1 MSFDDINA
9 KIVADLKRKP
19 SESNHTPTSDID
31 VANMTKSKPVVTSGV
46 YVGRPISAIGSEKVL
61 IETTE
66 LLYIE
71 YTRIGKR
78 KTGCAVVEKGVYAK
92 EPTTYINKDGYIATA
107 IRRDVFHKTVNIIN
121 NAVKQLKEA
130 RKEIQQLKQERD
142 TAKMLVDTLRKNG
155 VIE

>member
-9 KIVADLKRKP
+9 KIVADLQRRP
-19 SESNHTPTSDID
+19 SESTTPPVPKAV
-31 VANMTKSKPVVTSGV
+31 VAKSPKTQPVVTSGV

-78 KTGCAVVEKGVYAK
+78 KTGCAIVEKGVYAK

-107 IRRDVFHKTVNIIN
+107 IRRDVFHKMVHIIN
-121 NAVKQLKEA
+121 NAVKQLKDA
-130 RKEIQQLKQERD
+130 RKELQQLKQERD